1 MTRRE
6 GAVVAL
12 IALGTVAWPVRAV
25 AAPRTRSIHLEIT
38 LPNGAITGV
47 IVRDG
52 EGASVRLANGTAYG
66 FVPTIR
72 GSEKGSTVV
81 VTIWVVDE
89 IPNRQLGQVEVAP
102 GGRGVISDTS
112 PRFALRVVRV
122 LKAK

>member
-6 GAVVAL
+6 VGVAAL

-52 EGASVRLANGTAYG
+52 EGVSAHLKPRKSGPASSQQSSFL
-66 FVPTIR
+66 F
-72 GSEKGSTVV
+72 
-81 VTIWVVDE
+81 
-89 IPNRQLGQVEVAP
+89 
-102 GGRGVISDTS
+102 
-112 PRFALRVVRV
+112 F
-122 LKAK
+122 